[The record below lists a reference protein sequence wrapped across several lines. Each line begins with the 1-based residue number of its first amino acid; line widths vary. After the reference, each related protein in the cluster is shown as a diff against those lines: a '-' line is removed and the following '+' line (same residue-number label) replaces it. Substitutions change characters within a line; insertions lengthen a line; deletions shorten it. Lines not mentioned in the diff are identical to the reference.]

1 VHSFIYDTTLSAEGV
16 PYSDSGCSNKAFHVQ
31 RDPALIRAHNTDV
44 ELRRRITNAKRTPA
58 GDLPAIHR
66 RTQGVSS
73 NAGYVPQNP

>member
-1 VHSFIYDTTLSAEGV
+1 MYAKYAHRPLS
-16 PYSDSGCSNKAFHVQ
+16 PQ
-31 RDPALIRAHNTDV
+31 NTDV

-58 GDLPAIHR
+58 DDLTAIHR